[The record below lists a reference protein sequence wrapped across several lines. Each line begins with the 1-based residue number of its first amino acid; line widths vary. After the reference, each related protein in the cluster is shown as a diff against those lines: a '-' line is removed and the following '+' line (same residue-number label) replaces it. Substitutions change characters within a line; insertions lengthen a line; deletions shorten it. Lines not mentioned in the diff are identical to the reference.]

1 MLHSHAGGRR
11 SHIACGASTG
21 NRPSGARVALE
32 PAEQRLQEGSG
43 SSIRKKWLQS
53 WNITVSE
60 PGTPPS
66 HPVAVGEQIGSR
78 PQPHTSVGQRLDATR
93 STVPCSRHARYR
105 LT

>member
-53 WNITVSE
+53 SNITVSE
-60 PGTPPS
+60 PGMPPS
-66 HPVAVGEQIGSR
+66 HAVAVASSGTAAPNPRVVAQS
-78 PQPHTSVGQRLDATR
+78 QR
-93 STVPCSRHARYR
+93 
-105 LT
+105 